1 MRKKGEIESGVKGIK
16 GPERK
21 EMEPKEAKRILIFN
35 IGRIIKDKGLKQ
47 CAVAEKAGFSPRLF
61 SSMLN
66 ERKFILAEY
75 IPNIATALG
84 VEVNEL
90 YRKEG

>member
-1 MRKKGEIESGVKGIK
+1 MEYKKVRK
-16 GPERK
+16 
-21 EMEPKEAKRILIFN
+21 ILIAN
-35 IGRIIKDKGLKQ
+35 IRRIIKEKGLKQ

-61 SSMLN
+61 SSMMN

>member
-1 MRKKGEIESGVKGIK
+1 MYKVSNNQ
-16 GPERK
+16 
-21 EMEPKEAKRILIFN
+21 RIISN
-35 IGRIIKDKGLKQ
+35 IRRIIKEKGLKQ

-61 SSMLN
+61 SSMMN

-75 IPNIATALG
+75 MPNIALALG

-90 YRKEG
+90 YKKGDE

>member
-1 MRKKGEIESGVKGIK
+1 MERRKMEQ
-16 GPERK
+16 K
-21 EMEPKEAKRILIFN
+21 EVKRILIFN
-35 IGRIIKDKGLKQ
+35 IRRIIKDKGLKQ

-84 VEVNEL
+84 VDVNEL
-90 YRKEG
+90 YRKEE

>member
-1 MRKKGEIESGVKGIK
+1 MEYKKVRK
-16 GPERK
+16 
-21 EMEPKEAKRILIFN
+21 ILIAK
-35 IGRIIKDKGLKQ
+35 IRRIIKEKGLKQ

-61 SSMLN
+61 SSMMN

>member
-1 MRKKGEIESGVKGIK
+1 
-16 GPERK
+16 
-21 EMEPKEAKRILIFN
+21 MEQKEAKRILIFN
-35 IGRIIKDKGLKQ
+35 IRRIIKDKGLKQ
-47 CAVAEKAGFSPRLF
+47 CAVAEKSGFSPRLF

-84 VEVNEL
+84 VDVNEL

>member
-1 MRKKGEIESGVKGIK
+1 
-16 GPERK
+16 
-21 EMEPKEAKRILIFN
+21 MEEKEAKRILIFN
-35 IGRIIKDKGLKQ
+35 IRRIIKDKGLKQ
-47 CAVAEKAGFSPRLF
+47 CAVAEKAGFSSRLF

-84 VEVNEL
+84 VDVNEL
-90 YRKEG
+90 YRKEE